1 MSGRLVE
8 KIPCPSCSSSNANQV
23 YENEGKYSAYCWACE
38 TYHPDPYGNGEQP
51 TAMNVNNMNN
61 QQSMH
66 DRISEIHAYTDA
78 DLSDR
83 GILPT
88 VATYFGVKS
97 DASNSRQY
105 YPYYKGAQFC
115 GYKERIKATKEFYSL
130 GDIKSVDLFGQAHAL
145 GSESHRLVIV
155 EGELDALAAFQMIWL
170 YQQGGKYQHIIPAV
184 VSLAH
189 GASSAV
195 KDLLGKEDFLKR
207 YKDIVLCLDNDK
219 PGKEATEK
227 LMDILPIE
235 KVKVATLS
243 EKDPCDMLIKGKHKE
258 FCQEI
263 LFKAAAWKP
272 STILSVEQAYQQAIE
287 MPTFGLSLPWPTLTE
302 MTQGV
307 KGGDMIGVAAG
318 VGIGKTTVWHKVIS
332 HHVHRN
338 NQKCGVC
345 MLEEDPGD
353 TLKNLATHEA
363 RKRFISATAE
373 FTQEELQ
380 QAVSALKD
388 KVYLFQHDYHTLRSV
403 DPWDSV
409 KQSIRHMVLV
419 EGCKHIVVD
428 PLTALVAQMTAS
440 EGNDAL
446 NSIMAEMEA
455 LTKTLDFTFYY
466 GAHLNPP
473 KTGLSHEEGGR
484 VYLSQLT
491 GSRAMIKWSHVIIG
505 LERNTQAETKEER
518 NTTTV
523 RNLKG
528 RKLGALGT
536 FLVYFDDKTGSF
548 EEIKESH
555 DLTGFNPTIGSVP
568 TTTPYGG
575 VQ

>member
-8 KIPCPSCSSSNANQV
+8 KIPCPSCGSSDANQV
-23 YENEGKYSAYCWACE
+23 YEEAGKYSAYCWACE
-38 TYHPDPYGNGEQP
+38 TYHPDPYGDGVQP
-51 TAMNVNNMNN
+51 SMNVNNFN
-61 QQSMH
+61 QPAQGIN
-66 DRISEIHAYTDA
+66 DRIAAVHAYNAA
-78 DLSDR
+78 DISDR
-83 GILPT
+83 GILPAVT
-88 VATYFGVKS
+88 SYFGVKS
-97 DASNSRQY
+97 DPGNSKHY
-105 YPYYKGAQFC
+105 YPYWKGIHFC
-115 GYKERIKATKEFYSL
+115 GYKERIKATKEFYAL
-130 GDIKSVDLFGQAHAL
+130 GDVKEVDLFGQAQAL
-145 GSESHRLVIV
+145 ASESHRLIIV
-155 EGELDALAAFQMIWL
+155 EGELDALAAWQMLWL
-170 YQQGGKYQHIIPAV
+170 YQQGGKYQHILPAV

-195 KDLLGKEDFLKR
+195 KDLLGKEDFLAR

-235 KVKVATLS
+235 KVKVANIS
-243 EKDPCDMLIKGKHKE
+243 EKDACDMLMKGKDKE
-258 FCQEI
+258 FCQEL
-263 LFKAAAWKP
+263 LFKASAWKP

-287 MPTFGLSLPWPTLTE
+287 MPTFGLSLPWPTLFD
-302 MTQGV
+302 MTQGI
-307 KGGDMIGVAAG
+307 KPGDMVGVAAG

-332 HHVHRN
+332 HHMHKN
-338 NQKCGVC
+338 NKKCGMC

-373 FTQEELQ
+373 FTQAELE
-380 QAVSALKD
+380 QAISGLRD
-388 KVYLFQHDYHTLRSV
+388 KVYMFQHDYHTLRST

-409 KQSIRHMVLV
+409 KQAIRHMVLV

-428 PLTALVAQMTAS
+428 PLTALVAQMPAS
-440 EGNDAL
+440 EANDAL
-446 NSIMAEMEA
+446 NSMMAEMEA
-455 LTKTLDFTFYY
+455 LTKTLGFTFYY

-523 RNLKG
+523 RLLKG
-528 RKLGALGT
+528 RRLGALGT
-536 FLVYFDDKTGSF
+536 FRVYFDDKTGSF
-548 EEIKESH
+548 DEIKGED
-555 DLTGFNPTIGSVP
+555 DLTGFVPTIGSVP
-568 TTTPYGG
+568 QTPTYGG
-575 VQ
+575 